1 MINMYR
7 SFNFTSIGA
16 SHIKKGTVCQDYSAS
31 VTTDNYKLAV
41 VSDGHGG
48 SDYFRS
54 DRGSRF
60 AVQAFCQC
68 VADAFTASDN
78 IMQPKLNEE
87 SFLKNKSRNFA
98 DALDACKTDKQLE
111 ERMRWFIRS
120 VVARWN
126 ILVESDF
133 TSDPFSEEEMTGVS
147 QKAKDKYKNGERLH
161 SAYGATLIGTVI
173 TDNFWFGIHIGDGK
187 CVAFGKDGSDCEPI
201 PWDEQCFLNVTTS
214 ICDSNA
220 VSEFRYFFD
229 RDIPVAVFVSS
240 DGIDDCFSKDVHL
253 HNFYRTVLTSFATE
267 TEERA
272 VKNLAEYL
280 PELSKQGSADDMSV
294 ACIIDIDYIRNN
306 AVLYEKKKL
315 PYLKIFRIGNLG
327 AKSVSDDYIQKK
339 ELEIEKGTVRLDAIG
354 CHGFHKGVAKLE
366 IVSAENDTVTI
377 LVKEKEY
384 IITPD
389 KPAEIFCK
397 KFVNGIC
404 EFDKLII
411 QCYMK

>member
-31 VTTDNYKLAV
+31 VTIDNYKLAV

-48 SDYFRS
+48 ADYFRS

-68 VADAFTASDN
+68 VSDAFTASDN
-78 IMQPKLNEE
+78 VIQPKLNEE

-173 TDNFWFGIHIGDGK
+173 TDHFWFGIHIGDGK

-220 VSEFRYFFD
+220 GSEFRYFFD
-229 RDIPVAVFVSS
+229 RDIPVAVFVGS

-253 HNFYRTVLTSFATE
+253 HNFYRTVLTSFAAE

-306 AVLYEKKKL
+306 AGLYEKKKL